1 MTLRPILLFP
11 DPILR
16 QKAEAVSAFDGSLA
30 SLVSDL
36 QATMYA
42 APGVGLAAPQIGDL
56 RRVAVVDIDPS
67 GPRSEL
73 HVLVNPRL
81 VARAGAEIEVEGCL
95 SIPGF
100 TERIERPLAVR
111 VAAQRLSGEPF
122 EIEAEGFL
130 ARALC
135 HEIDHLEGILFIDHL
150 RGLRRQLAMRKLGK
164 LGYAKELLAA
174 GSAGRSPERLG

>member
-16 QKAEAVSAFDGSLA
+16 QKTEEVSTFDGSLERLA
-30 SLVSDL
+30 SEMA
-36 QATMYA
+36 ATMYA

-67 GPRSEL
+67 GPKSQL

-81 VARAGAEIEVEGCL
+81 LARAGAETDVEGCL

-122 EIEAEGFL
+122 EIDAEGFF

-150 RGLRRQLAMRKLGK
+150 RGLRRQLAMRKLVK
-164 LGYAKELLAA
+164 LGYAREQLAMVP
-174 GSAGRSPERLG
+174 GRKVGDES

>member
-16 QKAEAVSAFDGSLA
+16 QKTEEVSAFDSSL
-30 SLVSDL
+30 SRLVAEMA
-36 QATMYA
+36 ATMYA

-56 RRVAVVDIDPS
+56 RRVAVVDIDPT

-73 HVLVNPRL
+73 HVLVNPR
-81 VARAGAEIEVEGCL
+81 VVERSGVETDIEGCL

-100 TERIERPLAVR
+100 TERIERPLVVR
-111 VAAQRLSGEPF
+111 VAAQRLSGEAF
-122 EIEAEGFL
+122 EIATDGFF
-130 ARALC
+130 ARVLC

-150 RGLRRQLAMRKLGK
+150 RGLRRQLAMRRLGK
-164 LGYAKELLAA
+164 LGYAKEMLA
-174 GSAGRSPERLG
+174 

>member
-1 MTLRPILLFP
+1 MALRPILLFP
-11 DPILR
+11 DPTLR
-16 QKAEAVSAFDGSLA
+16 QKTSEVSEFGEPLSR
-30 SLVSDL
+30 LVQDL
-36 QATMYA
+36 TATMYG

-56 RRVAVVDIDPS
+56 RRVAVVDVDPS

-81 VARAGAEIEVEGCL
+81 VAQSGAETDIEGCL

-111 VAAQRLSGEPF
+111 VAAQKLSGEPF
-122 EIEAEGFL
+122 EISAEGFL

-150 RGLRRQLAMRKLGK
+150 RGLRRQLALRKLGK
-164 LGYAKELLAA
+164 LGYAKEQPGA
-174 GSAGRSPERLG
+174 GPGR

>member
-16 QKAEAVSAFDGSLA
+16 KKTEEVQAFDSSLDR
-30 SLVSDL
+30 LVAEMSE
-36 QATMYA
+36 AMYA

-56 RRVAVVDIDPS
+56 RRVALVDVDPS
-67 GPRSEL
+67 GPKSLL
-73 HVLVNPRL
+73 HVLVNPRI
-81 VARAGAEIEVEGCL
+81 VARAGAETDIEGCL

-100 TERIERPLAVR
+100 TERVERPLAVR
-111 VAAQRLSGEPF
+111 VAAQRLSGEAF
-122 EIEAEGFL
+122 ELEAEGFF
-130 ARALC
+130 ARVLC

-164 LGYAKELLAA
+164 LGYAREQLA
-174 GSAGRSPERLG
+174 

>member
-16 QKAEAVSAFDGSLA
+16 QKTEEVAVFDASLA
-30 SLVSDL
+30 RLVAEL
-36 QATMYA
+36 AETMYG
-42 APGVGLAAPQIGDL
+42 APGVGLAAPQVGDL

-67 GPRSEL
+67 GPRSLL
-73 HVLVNPRL
+73 HVLVNPRV
-81 VARAGAEIEVEGCL
+81 VASAGAETDVEGCL

-100 TERIERPLAVR
+100 TERVERPLAVR
-111 VAAQRLSGEPF
+111 VAAQRLSGEAY
-122 EIEAEGFL
+122 EVEAEGFF
-130 ARALC
+130 ARVLC

-164 LGYAKELLAA
+164 LGYARESMA
-174 GSAGRSPERLG
+174 

>member
-16 QKAEAVSAFDGSLA
+16 QKTEEVSAFDASLA
-30 SLVSDL
+30 RLVTDL
-36 QATMYA
+36 KETMYG

-81 VARAGAEIEVEGCL
+81 VERSGAETDIEGCL

-100 TERIERPLAVR
+100 TERIERPLVVR

-122 EIEAEGFL
+122 ELAAEGFF

-164 LGYAKELLAA
+164 LGYAKEMLA
-174 GSAGRSPERLG
+174 

>member
-16 QKAEAVSAFDGSLA
+16 QKTEEVSAFDSSL
-30 SLVSDL
+30 SRLVAEMA
-36 QATMYA
+36 ATMYA

-56 RRVAVVDIDPS
+56 RRVAVVDIDPT

-73 HVLVNPRL
+73 HVLVNPR
-81 VARAGAEIEVEGCL
+81 VVERAGVETDIEGCL

-100 TERIERPLAVR
+100 TERIERPLVVR
-111 VAAQRLSGEPF
+111 VAAQRLSGEAF
-122 EIEAEGFL
+122 EIETEGFF
-130 ARALC
+130 ARVLC

-150 RGLRRQLAMRKLGK
+150 RGLRRQLAMRRLGK
-164 LGYAKELLAA
+164 LGYAKEMLA
-174 GSAGRSPERLG
+174 

>member
-1 MTLRPILLFP
+1 MSLRPILLFP

-16 QKAEAVSAFDGSLA
+16 RKTETVTEFDQTLERLVREMAE
-30 SLVSDL
+30 
-36 QATMYA
+36 TMYA

-56 RRVAVVDIDPS
+56 RRVAVVDVDPS
-67 GPRSEL
+67 GPKSEL

-81 VARAGAEIEVEGCL
+81 VARAGAETAIEGCL

-100 TERIERPLAVR
+100 TDRIERPLAVR
-111 VAAQRLSGEPF
+111 VAAQTLSGEPF
-122 EIEAEGFL
+122 EIDAEGFF

-164 LGYAKELLAA
+164 LGYAKEMLA
-174 GSAGRSPERLG
+174 